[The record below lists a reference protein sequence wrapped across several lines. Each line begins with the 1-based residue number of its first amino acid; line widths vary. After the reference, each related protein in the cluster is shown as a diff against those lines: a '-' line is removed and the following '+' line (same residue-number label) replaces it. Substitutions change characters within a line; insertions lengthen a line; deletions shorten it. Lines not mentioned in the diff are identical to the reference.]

1 MTLEGMTAVGLVH
14 GFGAFA
20 AVLTG
25 TAMMLGAK
33 GTRRHRLSGMIY
45 IPLMIAV
52 NASALGI
59 YGLTG
64 GFNVFHLLALVNLTS
79 TLLGVRALLMWRR
92 TRSPDWLKAHQYHL
106 AYSYLGL
113 MMALVSELLLNPRFG
128 LFDGFRHYAA
138 FWISV
143 GLLNIPIYWAGSRF
157 IRRKLDPVQA

>member
-25 TAMMLGAK
+25 TAMMLSPK
-33 GTRRHRLSGMIY
+33 GTRRHRLCGMVY

-52 NASALGI
+52 NATALGLFK
-59 YGLTG
+59 LTG
-64 GFNVFHLLALVNLTS
+64 GINVFHVLALVNLTS
-79 TLLGVRALLMWRR
+79 TLFGVRALLMWRR
-92 TRSPDWLKAHQYHL
+92 TRSPDWLKAHQIHL

-113 MMALVSELLLNPRFG
+113 MMAFVSELLLNPRFG

-143 GLLNIPIYWAGSRF
+143 GLLNIPLFWFGSRL
-157 IRRKLDPVQA
+157 IRRRLDPVQA